1 MLGTRL
7 FRQRQPWAD
16 VIADSAGVGCALLW
30 GFAEG
35 TLFFIVPDVLISLVA
50 LVRPR
55 HAWRHILMAVTGA
68 AIAGAILFGWS
79 SRNPQNAHKAI
90 ARVPLVTPQM
100 FARVDQSYRS
110 QGLTAVFLGP
120 LSGIPYK
127 IYAVE
132 APRFLREA
140 AFLSVTVPARAE
152 RFVLIWA
159 LFALAGLLFRK
170 GFKCSDSQLAAGHV
184 CAWLLIYASYA
195 CVMHF
200 R

>member
-1 MLGTRL
+1 MLGTRV
-7 FRQRQPWAD
+7 FQTRRPWAD
-16 VIADSAGVGCALLW
+16 SIADSAGIGCALLW

-55 HAWRHILMAVTGA
+55 HAWRHIVMAVAGA
-68 AIAGAILFGWS
+68 AIAGSVLFGWS
-79 SRNPQNAHKAI
+79 SQHPENAHKAV

-100 FARVDQSYRS
+100 FAHVDQSYRS
-110 QGLTAVFLGP
+110 HGLAAVFLGP
-120 LSGIPYK
+120 LSGTPYK

-132 APRFLREA
+132 APRYLREA
-140 AFLSVTVPARAE
+140 VFLSVTVPARAE
-152 RFVLIWA
+152 RFVIIWA
-159 LFALAGLLFRK
+159 LFALGGFLVRK